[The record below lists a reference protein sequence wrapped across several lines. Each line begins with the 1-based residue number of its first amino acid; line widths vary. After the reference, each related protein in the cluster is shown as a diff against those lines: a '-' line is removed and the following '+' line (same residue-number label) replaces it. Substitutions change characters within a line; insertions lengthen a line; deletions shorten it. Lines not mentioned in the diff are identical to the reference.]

1 VVASSL
7 TAALSIPEDEIAA
20 VLFFDSARS
29 GSILPAESV
38 PVTGTGRRNVAE
50 QNGPSGKE
58 PTGKELTGKERILN
72 ELKQLEY
79 EFTIELPRALRT
91 AAALGDLSENSE
103 YKYAR
108 ERQDYVRA
116 RIRQLQQQLAKL
128 ASLDLSKLPRD
139 RASYG
144 STLVLR
150 DIDRGAEVTYRLV
163 TPEEAEYERGLI
175 STSSPI
181 GRSLLNHEEGDE
193 VTVQT
198 PNGARRF
205 EIIKL
210 KTIHD
215 ED

>member
-1 VVASSL
+1 M
-7 TAALSIPEDEIAA
+7 
-20 VLFFDSARS
+20 
-29 GSILPAESV
+29 
-38 PVTGTGRRNVAE
+38 AE

>member
-1 VVASSL
+1 VSEEKEL
-7 TAALSIPEDEIAA
+7 
-20 VLFFDSARS
+20 
-29 GSILPAESV
+29 
-38 PVTGTGRRNVAE
+38 
-50 QNGPSGKE
+50 SGKE
-58 PTGKELTGKERILN
+58 KILA
-72 ELKQLEY
+72 ELKTLEQ
-79 EFTIELPRALRT
+79 EFTVELPRALRT

-128 ASLDLSKLPRD
+128 SSIDISRLPTD

-150 DIDRGAEVTYRLV
+150 DLDRDAEITYRLV
-163 TPEEAEYERGLI
+163 TPEEADYEKGLI

-181 GRSLLNHEEGDE
+181 GKSLLNKEEGDE
-193 VTVQT
+193 VKVQT
-198 PNGARRF
+198 PSGTRLF
-205 EIIKL
+205 EIVKL
-210 KTIHD
+210 TTIHD

>member
-1 VVASSL
+1 M
-7 TAALSIPEDEIAA
+7 
-20 VLFFDSARS
+20 
-29 GSILPAESV
+29 
-38 PVTGTGRRNVAE
+38 
-50 QNGPSGKE
+50 
-58 PTGKELTGKERILN
+58 
-72 ELKQLEY
+72 ELKALEQ
-79 EFTIELPRALRT
+79 EFTVELPRALRT

-128 ASLDLSKLPRD
+128 SSIDISRLPTD

-150 DIDRGAEVTYRLV
+150 DLDRDAEITYRLV
-163 TPEEAEYERGLI
+163 TPEEADYEKGLI

-181 GRSLLNHEEGDE
+181 GKSLLNKEEGDE
-193 VTVQT
+193 VKVQT
-198 PNGARRF
+198 PNGTRVF
-205 EIIKL
+205 EIVKL
-210 KTIHD
+210 TTIHD